1 MTQNGPAVRI
11 FDAAA
16 LPGLSR
22 RRLITTGSG
31 FLLAFAASPLAA
43 KAHAKSQGEEPSL
56 EKIESETTPGSHK
69 GYDGFKPAGFIHI
82 SKADS
87 IVLIIPN
94 TEMGQEVYTSEAML
108 IAEELEAGLD
118 QLRVVAAPP
127 NEDLY
132 TQPILK
138 SQSTGGSTSIRGA
151 WVPLRQAG
159 AVTRIMLIAAA
170 AAQWKVPTSDC
181 FAKRAVVTHRPTGR
195 TRGYADLAE
204 AAFRQPVP
212 TQVTLKS
219 ADQFDL
225 IGKPLPRIEG
235 PSKVD
240 GTAQFGID
248 AAPPG
253 MKIATVMACPSLG
266 GKLVDVDDAA
276 ARAVPGVRDIVR
288 LDNAV
293 AVIGDHFWAAQQ
305 GLRALR
311 IRWDDGPNR
320 DLTTESLEA
329 ALKQA
334 SESGKPV
341 LSRNQGDAAGAFQRA
356 TKKIE
361 AVYELPFLAHA
372 TMEPINATV
381 HVRPDACEVWVGT
394 QVPTRAQ
401 HIAAKMSGL
410 PPEKVTVH
418 NHLIGGGFGRRLT
431 AEYVGQAVAIAK
443 QVNYP
448 VKIIWTREEDIHQDV
463 YRPAYYDRISA
474 ALGPDGLPTAWIDHI
489 TGGSV
494 MGRYLPQGLPQGQ
507 LDTDAVEGAAELPYD
522 LPAIRVD
529 WVRADPPIPISWW
542 RGVGP
547 THNVFVVESFMD
559 ELARAAGRDPVD
571 YRLALLKHDPRAA
584 NVLRIAAEMADW
596 RKPLPQ
602 GAGRGIALHNSFAS
616 YVASVVEISVAPS
629 GEIALRR
636 VIGVIDC
643 GQYVNPDGV
652 RAQLE
657 GGMIFGL
664 TAALFNKV
672 TFRNG
677 RVQQNNFNDY
687 RMMRMND
694 TPPVEVRV
702 VTSREAPGGVGETGT
717 VAAMPALG
725 NAIFAATGKR
735 LRRYPFEAVSLQQS
749 DTERTKQSQAASSG
763 TPERETAQ
771 AGPLPVDP
779 GSQCQRAC
787 P

>member
-1 MTQNGPAVRI
+1 MTRRDSVIRLIDP
-11 FDAAA
+11 AA
-16 LPGLSR
+16 LAPLSR
-22 RRLITTGSG
+22 RQLVTSCGG
-31 FLLAFAASPLAA
+31 FLLSFAASPLAA

-56 EKIESETTPGSHK
+56 KKIQSETTPGSHK
-69 GYDGFKPAGFIHI
+69 GYDGFKPAGFIRI
-82 SKADS
+82 SKPDG

-94 TEMGQEVYTSEAML
+94 VEMGQEVYTAEAML
-108 IAEELEAGLD
+108 IAEELEVGLD
-118 QLRVVAAPP
+118 QLRVIPAPP

-138 SQSTGGSTSIRGA
+138 SQSTGGSTSVRGA

-159 AVTRIMLIAAA
+159 AVARTMLIGAA
-170 AAQWKVPTSDC
+170 AAQWNVPTSEC

-195 TRGYADLAE
+195 TLAYPDLGE

-212 TQVTLKS
+212 KQITLKS
-219 ADQFDL
+219 PDQFEL

-235 PSKVD
+235 PSKVN

-248 AAPPG
+248 VAPPG
-253 MKIATVMACPSLG
+253 MKIGTVMACPTLG
-266 GKLVDVDDAA
+266 GRLIDFDDRS
-276 ARAVPGVRDIVR
+276 ARAIPGVRDVVR
-288 LDNAV
+288 LADAV
-293 AVIGDHFWAAQQ
+293 CVIGDHFWAAQQ

-320 DLTTESLEA
+320 DLTTEILEN
-329 ALKQA
+329 ALKAA
-334 SESGKPV
+334 SEHGKPV
-341 LSRNQGDAAGAFQRA
+341 LARNQGDVSGAFERA
-356 TKKIE
+356 TKKLE
-361 AVYELPFLAHA
+361 AVYQLPFLAHA
-372 TMEPINATV
+372 TMEPINVTV

-401 HIAAKMSGL
+401 NIAAKMSGL
-410 PPEKVTVH
+410 RPDKVIVH
-418 NHLIGGGFGRRLT
+418 NYLIGGGFGRRLT

-443 QVNYP
+443 QVSYP
-448 VKIIWTREEDIHQDV
+448 VKIIWTRQEDIHQDL

-474 ALGPDGLPTAWIDHI
+474 ATGPDGLPIAWIDHI

-494 MGRYLPQGLPQGQ
+494 MGRYLPQGLAQGQ

-522 LPAIRVD
+522 LPAIHVD

-559 ELARAAGRDPVD
+559 ELAHAAGRDPVE
-571 YRLALLKHDPRAA
+571 YRLALLKQDPRAA
-584 NVLRIAAEMADW
+584 NVLKIAAEMADW
-596 RKPLPQ
+596 GKPLPQ

-616 YVASVVEISVAPS
+616 YVASVVEISVAPT
-629 GEIALRR
+629 GEIALKRI
-636 VIGVIDC
+636 VGVIDC
-643 GQYVNPDGV
+643 GQCVNPDGIQ
-652 RAQLE
+652 AQME

-664 TAALFNKV
+664 TAALFNKI
-672 TFRNG
+672 TLRNG
-677 RVQQNNFNDY
+677 RVEQNNFNDY

-735 LRRYPFEAVSLQQS
+735 LRRYPFDTNALQNPHADRTTLSQSVPVAPAPKEELADSPSLFL
-749 DTERTKQSQAASSG
+749 R
-763 TPERETAQ
+763 
-771 AGPLPVDP
+771 AGL
-779 GSQCQRAC
+779 
-787 P
+787 